1 MRIKYSKMM
10 PPMKNNSR
18 NKALLVTLSICVL
31 LTGIYTHSLL
41 KLTPAPDVSFKTI
54 TNKTIRLKDLQTKVV
69 LITFWASNCA
79 SCIKEIAYFKS
90 LYQDYHQQGLEIIA
104 IAMYYDRPNYV
115 VDTSKAYNI
124 PYDIVLDLDMS
135 LTKAF
140 GDISLTPTTLLL
152 NPQGEIFYQATGL
165 FDLTAMQK
173 RIAEQLQ
180 QLSILEETRL

>member
-1 MRIKYSKMM
+1 MRIKYTKMM
-10 PPMKNNSR
+10 LPMKNNSR
-18 NKALLVTLSICVL
+18 NKILLITLGICIL
-31 LTGIYTHSLL
+31 LTGIYTHSLSKPTL
-41 KLTPAPDVSFKTI
+41 APDVSFKTI
-54 TNKTIRLKDLQTKVV
+54 SNKTIRLKYLQAKVV

-115 VDTSKAYNI
+115 VDTSKAYKI

-135 LTKAF
+135 LAKAF
-140 GDISLTPTTLLL
+140 GDVSLTPTTLLL
-152 NPQGEIFYQATGL
+152 NPQGEIIYQATGL
-165 FDLTAMQK
+165 LDLTTMQK

-180 QLSILEETRL
+180 QLSIFERIRL